1 MGLQS
6 KKPLLRQ
13 CWRPRL
19 SNPDL
24 NPPQWEA
31 VRHVHGPLLVLAGA
45 GSGKTRVI
53 TQKIVHLIQNEQ
65 VAAQHIAAV
74 TFTNKAAREMK
85 ARIAQRLEGRSGRG
99 LMVSTFHRLGLQ
111 ILRRE
116 LPRLGYGTAFS
127 VIDPGD
133 SLAML
138 RGLLR
143 ESNGATDLTDAIQAR
158 ISRFK
163 NDGLLPEEVITDDQI
178 GALAQAIYP
187 EYSKSLHACNAV
199 DLDDLILLP
208 TRILREDE
216 AARAYWQDRIRYLL
230 VDEYQDSNGAQYR
243 LLRVLLQQRQ
253 NLTAVG
259 DDDQSIYS
267 WRGAAADNLHRLA
280 EDFPSL
286 KVIKLEQNYR
296 STARILRSA
305 NAVIA
310 QNEHLFEKRLW
321 SDLGEGERIQVHACA
336 DESEEAER
344 VANTILR
351 DRFQRDGEYRDYAIL
366 YRSNHQSRPLE
377 AALRSA
383 RIPYQ
388 VSGGISFFE
397 RAEIKDFLAYCRLVQ
412 NPDDDPALLRAVN
425 TPRRGIGS
433 QSLERLGQYARAQGQ
448 SFFASIFA
456 EDLELP
462 ARSRVALEEFANWI
476 NQKNDEVQ
484 RSEELL
490 PVLQSIPE
498 EIGYWQYLLDE
509 GDERAARRRWEN
521 LQELLSWIGRLLEQ
535 EDGPKDLGELLQ
547 RLMLYN
553 MLEREEDEDRD
564 VLRLS
569 TLHAAKGLEFPQVFL
584 VGLEEELLPHRN
596 SETPEQIAEE
606 RRLFYVGM
614 TRARFRLQ
622 LSFCQRRKRYGET
635 LNPEPSRFLAEIPAE
650 HLDWQRGAMAADAPE
665 ETEDAFARLR
675 AMLDG

>member
-1 MGLQS
+1 M
-6 KKPLLRQ
+6 
-13 CWRPRL
+13 
-19 SNPDL
+19 
-24 NPPQWEA
+24 
-31 VRHVHGPLLVLAGA
+31 HGPLLVLAGA

-53 TQKIVHLIQNEQ
+53 TQKIIHLIQEEQ
-65 VAAQHIAAV
+65 VAPQHIAAV

-85 ARIAQRLEGRSGRG
+85 SRIGQRLAGRSGRG

-116 LPRLGYGTAFS
+116 LPRLGYGPSFT

-133 SLAML
+133 SLALL

-143 ESNGATDLTDAIQAR
+143 EGNGPADLVEAIHAR

-163 NDGLLPEEVITDDQI
+163 NDGLLPEEVRSEDQI
-178 GALAQAIYP
+178 GALAQALYP

-208 TRILREDE
+208 TRILAQDE
-216 AARAYWQDRIRYLL
+216 TARAYWQDRIRYLL

-243 LLRVLLQQRQ
+243 LLQVLLQQRQ

-280 EDFPSL
+280 QDFPTL

-296 STARILRSA
+296 STARILRAA

-321 SDLGEGERIQVHACA
+321 SELGEGERIQVHACA
-336 DESEEAER
+336 DESDEAER
-344 VANTILR
+344 IANAILR

-366 YRSNHQSRPLE
+366 YRSNHQSRALE
-377 AALRSA
+377 AALRAA

-397 RAEIKDFLAYCRLVQ
+397 RAEIKDFLAYCRLIQ

-433 QSLERLGQYARAQGQ
+433 QSLERLGQLARAQGQ
-448 SFFASIFA
+448 SLFASIFA

-462 ARSRVALEEFANWI
+462 ARSRAALEEFANWI
-476 NQKNDEVQ
+476 NQKNDELQ
-484 RSEELL
+484 RSDDLL
-490 PVLQSIPE
+490 AVLQGIPE

-509 GDERAARRRWEN
+509 GDERSARRRWEN
-521 LQELLSWIGRLLEQ
+521 LQELLDWMGHLLAQ
-535 EDGPKDLGELLQ
+535 EEGPKDLAELLQ
-547 RLMLYN
+547 RLMLFN
-553 MLEREEDEDRD
+553 MLEREEEEDRD

-596 SETPEQIAEE
+596 SESPEQIAEE

-622 LSFCQRRKRYGET
+622 LSFCRSRKRYGET
-635 LNPEPSRFLAEIPAE
+635 LNPEPSRFLAEIPSE
-650 HLDWQRGAMAADAPE
+650 LLDWQATGKDADIPA

-675 AMLDG
+675 ALLDT

>member
-1 MGLQS
+1 M
-6 KKPLLRQ
+6 
-13 CWRPRL
+13 
-19 SNPDL
+19 
-24 NPPQWEA
+24 
-31 VRHVHGPLLVLAGA
+31 RHVHGPLLVLAGA

-53 TQKIVHLIQNEQ
+53 TQKIIHLIQNEQ

-85 ARIAQRLEGRSGRG
+85 ARVFQRLEGRVGRG

-116 LPRLGYGTAFS
+116 LPRLGYGPAFS

-133 SLAML
+133 GLAIV

-143 ESNGATDLTDAIQAR
+143 ESNGAAADLAEVIQAR

-163 NDGLLPEEVITDDQI
+163 NDGLTPEEVVSEDQI
-178 GALAQAIYP
+178 GALAQALYP
-187 EYSKSLHACNAV
+187 EYNKSLRACNGV

-208 TRILREDE
+208 TRILSTDE

-280 EDFPSL
+280 EDFPTL

-296 STARILRSA
+296 STARILRAA

-321 SDLGEGERIQVHACA
+321 SDLGEGERIQVHACV
-336 DESEEAER
+336 DESDEAER

-351 DRFQRDGEYRDYAIL
+351 DRFQRDGAYRDYAVL

-377 AALRSA
+377 AALRAA

-397 RAEIKDFLAYCRLVQ
+397 RAEIKDFLAYCRLIH
-412 NPDDDPALLRAVN
+412 NPEDDPALLRAVN

-433 QSLERLGQYARAQGQ
+433 QSLERLWQHARVQEQ

-462 ARSRVALEEFANWI
+462 VRSRSALEEFANWI

-484 RSEELL
+484 RAAELL

-509 GDERAARRRWEN
+509 EDERSARRRWEN
-521 LQELLSWIGRLLEQ
+521 LQELLDWMGRLLEQ

-547 RLMLYN
+547 RLMLYT
-553 MLEREEDEDRD
+553 MLEREEDDDRD
-564 VLRLS
+564 VVRLS

-622 LSFCQRRKRYGET
+622 LSFCQKRKRYGET
-635 LNPEPSRFLAEIPAE
+635 LNPVPSRFLQEIPAE
-650 HLDWQRGAMAADAPE
+650 HLDWPGAANTVAAPE
-665 ETEDAFARLR
+665 ETEDAFVRLR
-675 AMLDG
+675 ALLDG

>member
-1 MGLQS
+1 MPSRRSNLW
-6 KKPLLRQ
+6 RR
-13 CWRPRL
+13 WRPRL
-19 SNPDL
+19 SNCPDL
-24 NPPQWEA
+24 NAPQWEA

-53 TQKIVHLIQNEQ
+53 TQKIIHLIQNEQ

-85 ARIAQRLEGRSGRG
+85 ARISQRLEGRTGRG
-99 LMVSTFHRLGLQ
+99 LLVSTFHRLGLQ

-116 LPRLGYGTAFS
+116 LPRLGYGPAFS

-133 SLAML
+133 SLAVV

-143 ESNGATDLTDAIQAR
+143 ESNGAADLAEAIQSR

-163 NDGLLPEEVITDDQI
+163 NDGLAPEEVVADDQI
-178 GALAQAIYP
+178 GALAQALYP
-187 EYSKSLHACNAV
+187 EYNKSLHACNAV

-208 TRILREDE
+208 TRILSTDE
-216 AARAYWQDRIRYLL
+216 AARAYWQDRLRYLL

-280 EDFPSL
+280 EDFPTL

-296 STARILRSA
+296 STARILRAA

-336 DESEEAER
+336 EESDEAER
-344 VANTILR
+344 VANAILR
-351 DRFQRDGEYRDYAIL
+351 DRFQRDGAYRDYAVL

-377 AALRSA
+377 AALRAA

-397 RAEIKDFLAYCRLVQ
+397 RAEIKDFLAYCRLIH

-433 QSLERLGQYARAQGQ
+433 QTLEYLGQHARAQGQ
-448 SFFASIFA
+448 SFFASIFS
-456 EDLELP
+456 EELELP
-462 ARSRVALEEFANWI
+462 ARSRNALEDFANWI
-476 NQKNDEVQ
+476 NQKNDEAQ
-484 RSEELL
+484 RSAELL

-509 GDERAARRRWEN
+509 GDERGARRRWEN
-521 LQELLSWIGRLLEQ
+521 LQELLDWMGRLLEQ

-547 RLMLYN
+547 RLMLYT
-553 MLEREEDEDRD
+553 MLEREEDDDRD
-564 VLRLS
+564 VVRLS

-596 SETPEQIAEE
+596 SETPAQIAEE

-622 LSFCQRRKRYGET
+622 LSFCQKRKRYGEM
-635 LNPEPSRFLAEIPAE
+635 LNPEPSRFLQEIPAE
-650 HLDWQRGAMAADAPE
+650 HLDWQRSASTADAPE

-675 AMLDG
+675 ALLDS

>member
-1 MGLQS
+1 M
-6 KKPLLRQ
+6 
-13 CWRPRL
+13 
-19 SNPDL
+19 
-24 NPPQWEA
+24 
-31 VRHVHGPLLVLAGA
+31 HGPLLVLAGA

-53 TQKIVHLIQNEQ
+53 TQKIIHLIQEEQ
-65 VAAQHIAAV
+65 VAPQHIAAV

-85 ARIAQRLEGRSGRG
+85 SRIGQRLAGRSGRG

-116 LPRLGYGTAFS
+116 LPRLGYGPSFT

-133 SLAML
+133 SLALL

-143 ESNGATDLTDAIQAR
+143 EGNGPADLVEAIQAR

-163 NDGLLPEEVITDDQI
+163 NDGLLPEEVRSEDQI
-178 GALAQAIYP
+178 GALAQALYP

-208 TRILREDE
+208 TRILTQDE
-216 AARAYWQDRIRYLL
+216 TARAHWQDRIRYLL

-243 LLRVLLQQRQ
+243 LLQVLLQQRQ

-280 EDFPSL
+280 QDFPTL

-296 STARILRSA
+296 STARILRAA

-321 SDLGEGERIQVHACA
+321 SELGEGERIQVHACA
-336 DESEEAER
+336 DESNEAER
-344 VANTILR
+344 IANAILR

-366 YRSNHQSRPLE
+366 YRSNHQSRALE
-377 AALRSA
+377 AALRAA

-397 RAEIKDFLAYCRLVQ
+397 RAEIKDFLAYCRLIQ

-433 QSLERLGQYARAQGQ
+433 QSLERLGQLARAQGQ
-448 SFFASIFA
+448 SLFASIFA

-462 ARSRVALEEFANWI
+462 ARSRAALEEFANWI
-476 NQKNDEVQ
+476 NQKNDELQ
-484 RSEELL
+484 RSDDLL
-490 PVLQSIPE
+490 AVLQGIPE

-509 GDERAARRRWEN
+509 GDERSARRRWEN
-521 LQELLSWIGRLLEQ
+521 LQELLDWMGHLLAQ
-535 EDGPKDLGELLQ
+535 EEGPKDLAELLQ
-547 RLMLYN
+547 RLMLLN
-553 MLEREEDEDRD
+553 MLEREEEEDRD

-596 SETPEQIAEE
+596 SESPEQIAEE

-622 LSFCQRRKRYGET
+622 LSFCRSRKRYGET
-635 LNPEPSRFLAEIPAE
+635 LNPEPSRFLAEIPSE
-650 HLDWQRGAMAADAPE
+650 LLDWQATGKDADIPA

-675 AMLDG
+675 ALLDT

>member
-1 MGLQS
+1 
-6 KKPLLRQ
+6 LLPIPSAQR
-13 CWRPRL
+13 WRPRL
-19 SNPDL
+19 SNLEL
-24 NPPQWEA
+24 NAAQWEA

-53 TQKIVHLIQNEQ
+53 TQKIVHLIEEQQ
-65 VAAQHIAAV
+65 VAAGHIAAV

-85 ARIAQRLEGRSGRG
+85 ARIAQRLEGRAGRG
-99 LMVSTFHRLGLQ
+99 LLVSTFHRLGLT

-116 LPRLGYGTAFS
+116 LPRLGYGPAFS

-133 SLAML
+133 SLALL

-143 ESNGATDLTDAIQAR
+143 EANGPADLAEAIQAR

-163 NDGLLPEEVITDDQI
+163 NDGILAEEAQAEDQI
-178 GALAQAIYP
+178 GALAAALYP
-187 EYSKSLHACNAV
+187 EYERALHACNAV

-208 TRILREDE
+208 TRILGSDAE
-216 AARAYWQDRIRYLL
+216 ARGHWQDRIRYLL

-243 LLRVLLQQRQ
+243 LLQVLLEQRQ

-267 WRGAAADNLHRLA
+267 WRGANVDNLQRLA
-280 EDFPSL
+280 TDFPDL
-286 KVIKLEQNYR
+286 RVIKLEQNYR
-296 STARILRSA
+296 STGRILRAA
-305 NAVIA
+305 NAVIG
-310 QNEHLFEKRLW
+310 QNAHLFEKRLW
-321 SDLGEGERIQVHACA
+321 SELGEGERIQVHACA
-336 DESEEAER
+336 DEVEEAEQI
-344 VANTILR
+344 ANAILR

-377 AALRSA
+377 AALRAA

-397 RAEIKDFLAYCRLVQ
+397 RAEIKDFLAYCRLLH

-433 QSLERLGQYARAQGQ
+433 QSLEVLGQHARSHTQ
-448 SFFASIFA
+448 SLFASIFA

-462 ARSRVALEEFANWI
+462 SRGRQALEAFANWV
-476 NQKNDEVQ
+476 NEKGDALQ
-484 RSEELL
+484 RGAELMPL
-490 PVLQSIPE
+490 LQEIPE
-498 EIGYWQYLLDE
+498 EIGYWQYLVDE
-509 GDERAARRRWEN
+509 GDERRAKRRWEN
-521 LQELLSWIGRLLEQ
+521 LQELLDWMGRLLAQ
-535 EDGPKDLGELLQ
+535 EDGPQDLGELLQ

-553 MLEREEDEDRD
+553 MLEREEDDDRD

-584 VGLEEELLPHRN
+584 VGVEEELLPHRN

-614 TRARFRLQ
+614 TRARFRLH
-622 LSFCQRRKRYGET
+622 LSFCKRRKRYGET
-635 LNPEPSRFLAEIPAE
+635 LHPEPSRFLAEIPAE
-650 HLDWQRGAMAADAPE
+650 LLDWQGREAAEPE
-665 ETEDAFARLR
+665 EADDAFARLR
-675 AMLDG
+675 AILGE

>member
-1 MGLQS
+1 M
-6 KKPLLRQ
+6 
-13 CWRPRL
+13 
-19 SNPDL
+19 
-24 NPPQWEA
+24 
-31 VRHVHGPLLVLAGA
+31 HGPLLVLAGA

-53 TQKIVHLIQNEQ
+53 TQKIIYLIQEEQ
-65 VAAQHIAAV
+65 VAPQHIAAV

-85 ARIAQRLEGRSGRG
+85 SRIGQRLAGRSGRG

-116 LPRLGYGTAFS
+116 LPRLGYGPSFT

-133 SLAML
+133 SLALL

-143 ESNGATDLTDAIQAR
+143 EGNGPADLVEAIHAR

-163 NDGLLPEEVITDDQI
+163 NDGLLPEEVRSEDQI
-178 GALAQAIYP
+178 GALAQALYP

-208 TRILREDE
+208 TRILTQDE
-216 AARAYWQDRIRYLL
+216 TARAHWQDRIRYLL

-243 LLRVLLQQRQ
+243 LLQVLLQQRQ

-280 EDFPSL
+280 QDFPTL

-296 STARILRSA
+296 STARILRAA

-321 SDLGEGERIQVHACA
+321 SELGEGERIQVHACA
-336 DESEEAER
+336 DESDEAER
-344 VANTILR
+344 IANAILR

-366 YRSNHQSRPLE
+366 YRSNHQSRALE
-377 AALRSA
+377 AALRAA

-397 RAEIKDFLAYCRLVQ
+397 RAEIKDFLAYCRLIQ

-433 QSLERLGQYARAQGQ
+433 QSLERLGQLARAQGQ
-448 SFFASIFA
+448 SLFASIFA
-456 EDLELP
+456 EDLDLP
-462 ARSRVALEEFANWI
+462 ARSRAALEEFANWI
-476 NQKNDEVQ
+476 NQKNDELQ
-484 RSEELL
+484 RSDDLL
-490 PVLQSIPE
+490 AVLQGIPE

-509 GDERAARRRWEN
+509 GDERSARRRWEN
-521 LQELLSWIGRLLEQ
+521 LQELLDWMGHLLAQ
-535 EDGPKDLGELLQ
+535 EEGPKDLAELLQ
-547 RLMLYN
+547 RLMLLN
-553 MLEREEDEDRD
+553 MLEREEEEDRD

-596 SETPEQIAEE
+596 SESPEQIAEE

-622 LSFCQRRKRYGET
+622 LSFCHSRKRYGET
-635 LNPEPSRFLAEIPAE
+635 LNPEPSRFLAEIPSE
-650 HLDWQRGAMAADAPE
+650 LLDWQATGKDADIPA

-675 AMLDG
+675 ALLDT

>member
-1 MGLQS
+1 M
-6 KKPLLRQ
+6 
-13 CWRPRL
+13 
-19 SNPDL
+19 
-24 NPPQWEA
+24 
-31 VRHVHGPLLVLAGA
+31 HGPLLVLAGA

-53 TQKIVHLIQNEQ
+53 TQKIIHLIQEEQ
-65 VAAQHIAAV
+65 VAPQHIAAV

-85 ARIAQRLEGRSGRG
+85 SRIGQRLAGRSGRG

-116 LPRLGYGTAFS
+116 LPRLGYGPSFT

-133 SLAML
+133 SLALL

-143 ESNGATDLTDAIQAR
+143 EGNGPADLVEAIQAR

-163 NDGLLPEEVITDDQI
+163 NDGLLPEEVRSEDQI
-178 GALAQAIYP
+178 GALAQALYP

-208 TRILREDE
+208 TRILTQDE
-216 AARAYWQDRIRYLL
+216 TARAHWQDRIRYLL

-243 LLRVLLQQRQ
+243 LLQVLLQQRQ

-280 EDFPSL
+280 QDFPTL

-296 STARILRSA
+296 STARILRAA

-321 SDLGEGERIQVHACA
+321 SELGEGERIQVHACA
-336 DESEEAER
+336 DESDEAER
-344 VANTILR
+344 IANAILR

-366 YRSNHQSRPLE
+366 YRSNHQSRALE
-377 AALRSA
+377 AALRAA

-397 RAEIKDFLAYCRLVQ
+397 RAEIKDFLAYCRLIQ

-433 QSLERLGQYARAQGQ
+433 QSLERLGQLARAQGQ
-448 SFFASIFA
+448 SLFASIFA

-462 ARSRVALEEFANWI
+462 ARSRAALEEFANWI
-476 NQKNDEVQ
+476 NQKNDELQ
-484 RSEELL
+484 RSDDLL
-490 PVLQSIPE
+490 AVLQGIPE

-509 GDERAARRRWEN
+509 GDERSARRRWEN
-521 LQELLSWIGRLLEQ
+521 LQELLDWMGHLLAQ
-535 EDGPKDLGELLQ
+535 EEGPKDLAELLQ
-547 RLMLYN
+547 RLMLFN
-553 MLEREEDEDRD
+553 MLEREEEEDRD

-596 SETPEQIAEE
+596 SESPEQIAEE

-622 LSFCQRRKRYGET
+622 LSFCRSRKRYGET
-635 LNPEPSRFLAEIPAE
+635 LNPEPSRFLAEIPSE
-650 HLDWQRGAMAADAPE
+650 LLDWQATGKDADSPA
-665 ETEDAFARLR
+665 ETEDALARLR
-675 AMLDG
+675 ALLDT

>member
-1 MGLQS
+1 M
-6 KKPLLRQ
+6 
-13 CWRPRL
+13 
-19 SNPDL
+19 
-24 NPPQWEA
+24 
-31 VRHVHGPLLVLAGA
+31 HGPLLVLAGA

-53 TQKIVHLIQNEQ
+53 TQKIIYLIQEEQ
-65 VAAQHIAAV
+65 VAPQHIAAV

-85 ARIAQRLEGRSGRG
+85 SRIGQRLAGRSGRG

-116 LPRLGYGTAFS
+116 LPRLGYGPSFT

-133 SLAML
+133 SLALL

-143 ESNGATDLTDAIQAR
+143 EGNGPADLVEAIQAR

-163 NDGLLPEEVITDDQI
+163 NDGLLPEEVRSEDQI
-178 GALAQAIYP
+178 GALAQALYP

-208 TRILREDE
+208 TRILTQDE
-216 AARAYWQDRIRYLL
+216 TARAHWQDRIRYLL

-243 LLRVLLQQRQ
+243 LLQVLLQQRQ

-280 EDFPSL
+280 QDFPTL

-296 STARILRSA
+296 STARILRAA

-321 SDLGEGERIQVHACA
+321 SELGEGERIQVHACA
-336 DESEEAER
+336 DESDEAER
-344 VANTILR
+344 IANAILR

-366 YRSNHQSRPLE
+366 YRSNHQSRALE
-377 AALRSA
+377 AALRAA

-397 RAEIKDFLAYCRLVQ
+397 RAEIKDFLAYCRLIQ

-433 QSLERLGQYARAQGQ
+433 QSLERLGQLARAQGQ
-448 SFFASIFA
+448 SLFASIFA

-462 ARSRVALEEFANWI
+462 ARSRAALEEFANWI
-476 NQKNDEVQ
+476 NQKNDELQ
-484 RSEELL
+484 RSDDLL
-490 PVLQSIPE
+490 AVLQGIPE

-509 GDERAARRRWEN
+509 GDERSARRRWEN
-521 LQELLSWIGRLLEQ
+521 LQELLDWMGHLLAQ
-535 EDGPKDLGELLQ
+535 EEGPKDLAELLQ
-547 RLMLYN
+547 RLMLLN
-553 MLEREEDEDRD
+553 MLEREEEEDRD

-596 SETPEQIAEE
+596 SESPEQIAEE

-622 LSFCQRRKRYGET
+622 LSFCRSRKRYGET
-635 LNPEPSRFLAEIPAE
+635 LNPEPSRFLAEIPSE
-650 HLDWQRGAMAADAPE
+650 LLDWQATGKDADIPA

-675 AMLDG
+675 ALLDT